1 MPYKIYKV
9 GVQYCVH
16 KENPDGSRG
25 KKIACHATRAKALAQ
40 QRALYA
46 NEKKEGNEMDMEEK
60 AVWTTAYKNDL
71 PDSAFLY
78 IKPGCGTKDSEG
90 KTKPRSC
97 RKFPVKDKNGNYDL
111 AHVRNAIA
119 RIPQASGIPADPNFD
134 PLSIDDDTKD
144 FLDEIYSVF
153 GQFSAIRLMDVAHS
167 DQCWIDAGI
176 GKKISHQSMK
186 ECLKK
191 YLKNG

>member
-1 MPYKIYKV
+1 MSTSYSAKDIANYFLWKAHQENQELLSNMKLQKLMYYSQGLNLALNHTPLFKEEIEAWTYGPVVSSLYHEYKCY
-9 GVQYCVH
+9 
-16 KENPDGSRG
+16 E
-25 KKIACHATRAKALAQ
+25 
-40 QRALYA
+40 
-46 NEKKEGNEMDMEEK
+46 
-60 AVWTTAYKNDL
+60 
-71 PDSAFLY
+71 
-78 IKPGCGTKDSEG
+78 
-90 KTKPRSC
+90 
-97 RKFPVKDKNGNYDL
+97 
-111 AHVRNAIA
+111 
-119 RIPQASGIPADPNFD
+119 ASGIPADPNFD

-176 GKKISHQSMK
+176 GKKISHRSMK